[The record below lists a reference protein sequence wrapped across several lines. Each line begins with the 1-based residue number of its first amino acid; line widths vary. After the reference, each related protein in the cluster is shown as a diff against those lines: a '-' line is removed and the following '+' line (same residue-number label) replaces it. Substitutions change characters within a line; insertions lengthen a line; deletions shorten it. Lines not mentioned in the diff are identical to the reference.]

1 MGKLGNLAYKIGISL
16 NKEDIGNHRQGITP
30 TAQTLQNLSTD
41 VQLAITQDNQAILDG
56 NKEQLEGEKESGD
69 GMYNMPGVAQGVG
82 KTRQKDCRKAGV
94 SPNDCSAYIWA
105 RSVSRAKN
113 IASVLVPT
121 SPEEVAFMVATAGG
135 GYVLKV
141 AGKAG
146 VKVIRSFK
154 SKKELDKAVAEAKRV
169 SSTNTRAGY
178 EPDNDLLSSPV
189 SGRVSYNSNSIYSG
203 GLVKVSKPDPDADKL
218 ALRLGGESRVRFANS
233 DREFDAISIHY
244 IAQAKPKDYKF
255 NKSGRDQAKAT
266 FEAARD
272 NGKKVYYHFNGS
284 AHPDTVRKLNEYSR
298 QYGVEV
304 VIDTKPF

>member
-1 MGKLGNLAYKIGISL
+1 MGKLGNLAYNIGTSL
-16 NKEDIGNHRQGITP
+16 NQEDINTHRQTITP
-30 TAQTLQNLSTD
+30 TEKTLQGLSTED
-41 VQLAITQDNQAILDG
+41 RLAYHAQNQAVLDE

-154 SKKELDKAVAEAKRV
+154 SKKELDEAVEQAQRAKVEANVANSKAARESSSFKQHANATKAIEKGLIPHAESAIIDSRKLTEYALNPNHEVGKHKAKV
-169 SSTNTRAGY
+169 FESALGY
-178 EPDNDLLSSPV
+178 NQSNADELILKIKQGLKENPAQLGKKDQYGQRYTVNIPIQGPNGKTAIVTTGWILE
-189 SGRVSYNSNSIYSG
+189 SGSKTPKLTTA
-203 GLVKVSKPDPDADKL
+203 LVK
-218 ALRLGGESRVRFANS
+218 
-233 DREFDAISIHY
+233 
-244 IAQAKPKDYKF
+244 
-255 NKSGRDQAKAT
+255 
-266 FEAARD
+266 
-272 NGKKVYYHFNGS
+272 
-284 AHPDTVRKLNEYSR
+284 
-298 QYGVEV
+298 
-304 VIDTKPF
+304 

>member
-41 VQLAITQDNQAILDG
+41 EQLAITQDNQAILDG
-56 NKEQLEGEKESGD
+56 NKEQLEGEMESGD
-69 GMYNMPGVAQGVG
+69 GMYNMPGVALGVG
-82 KTRQKDCRKAGV
+82 KTQQKDCRKAGV

-154 SKKELDKAVAEAKRV
+154 SKKELDEAVEQAQRAKIDDVKIENLSKPLSVNTQNHILQRHGYDNVLMQIRTLEKKGKSKQEAFKMLDIENRTFFNKNWSNEKIMKATEYAKQDAIKNGV
-169 SSTNTRAGY
+169 T
-178 EPDNDLLSSPV
+178 
-189 SGRVSYNSNSIYSG
+189 SGNHTITYHGEKITINISKDG
-203 GLVKVSKPDPDADKL
+203 KVSTAF
-218 ALRLGGESRVRFANS
+218 G
-233 DREFDAISIHY
+233 H
-244 IAQAKPKDYKF
+244 
-255 NKSGRDQAKAT
+255 
-266 FEAARD
+266 
-272 NGKKVYYHFNGS
+272 
-284 AHPDTVRKLNEYSR
+284 RK
-298 QYGVEV
+298 YG
-304 VIDTKPF
+304 INDF